1 MTPHP
6 RMPTAAPRHGQ
17 DTAATSNG
25 QDYLT
30 PAQFAHAVGV
40 NTRTVRN
47 WIKTDFIHATRVG
60 PRPATGP
67 QPGAPARPRGG
78 RGSSA
83 DARRLSGRLQGAQP
97 QAGWGAQEP
106 LLARGCVGR

>member
-1 MTPHP
+1 MTPHHDP
-6 RMPTAAPRHGQ
+6 LKHPAAAGRGQ
-17 DTAATSNG
+17 DKAATSNG

-60 PRPATGP
+60 PRLIRIPATELQRIAKP
-67 QPGAPARPRGG
+67 LHHDTPRSPN
-78 RGSSA
+78 R
-83 DARRLSGRLQGAQP
+83 
-97 QAGWGAQEP
+97 
-106 LLARGCVGR
+106 